1 MNICLLGN
9 NLTNLVLANILLK
22 KKINVDIISQSK
34 PTLLTNTVRTIAIS
48 NENYKFLKEN
58 IKGISNLGWP
68 TEKIKI
74 YSDKNK
80 SSELFEFKNNNQ
92 KNFYLLKYSALYNL
106 MKKNK
111 FLKFIKLKNYN
122 LDVIRKRNY
131 DLIINSEQNNP
142 ITKKYFQKKIGK
154 NYKSLAHTAI
164 IDHKKIENKIAT
176 QIFTKKGPIAFLPL
190 SNNQTSIVFSNNSTK
205 LMDKLS
211 LLQII
216 NKYNHQYKITK
227 ISEVES
233 VGIKFLVLREY
244 IFKNILSFGDLIH
257 KVHPLAGQGFN
268 MTIRDIK
275 SLSNILDENIKLG
288 IDDGEIIAQKFQ
300 EKNKHLNFIY
310 GLGIDTINTFFN
322 LDSKLKNNL
331 SEPIFKLLKGNKLLN
346 KYATFLSN

>member
-22 KKINVDIISQSK
+22 KKINVDIISQAK

-58 IKGISNLGWP
+58 IKGVSNLGWP

-111 FLKFIKLKNYN
+111 FLKFIQLKNYN
-122 LDVIRKRNY
+122 LDVIRKLNY

-142 ITKKYFQKKIGK
+142 ITKKYFQKKIEK

-216 NKYNHQYKITK
+216 NKYNYQCKINK
-227 ISEVES
+227 ISDVES
-233 VGIKFLVLREY
+233 VGIKFLVLRDY

-275 SLSNILDENIKLG
+275 SLSKILDENIKLG
-288 IDDGEIIAQKFQ
+288 INEGEIIAQKFQ

-322 LDSKLKNNL
+322 FDSKLKNNL
-331 SEPIFKLLKGNKLLN
+331 SEPIFKLLKGNKILN
-346 KYATFLSN
+346 KYATSLSN

>member
-22 KKINVDIISQSK
+22 KKINVDIISQAK

-142 ITKKYFQKKIGK
+142 ITKKYFQKKIEK
-154 NYKSLAHTAI
+154 NYRSLAHTAI
-164 IDHKKIENKIAT
+164 IDHKKIKNKIAT

-211 LLQII
+211 LLEII
-216 NKYNHQYKITK
+216 NKYNHQYNINK
-227 ISEVES
+227 ISDVES
-233 VGIKFLVLREY
+233 VGIKFLALRDY

-331 SEPIFKLLKGNKLLN
+331 SEPIFKLLKGNKILN

>member
-9 NLTNLVLANILLK
+9 NLTNLVLANILLN
-22 KKINVDIISQSK
+22 KKINVDIISQGK
-34 PTLLTNTVRTIAIS
+34 PSLLTNTVRTIAIS

-58 IKGISNLGWP
+58 VKGISNLGWP
-68 TEKIKI
+68 TEKIRI

-92 KNFYLLKYSALYNL
+92 KNFYLIKYSSLYNL
-106 MKKNK
+106 MIKKK
-111 FLKFIKLKNYN
+111 FLKFIKLKNYS
-122 LDVIRKRNY
+122 LDNIKKRNY
-131 DLIINSEQNNP
+131 DLIINSEQKNP
-142 ITKKYFQKKIGK
+142 ITKKYFQKKIEK
-154 NYKSLAHTAI
+154 NYKSLAHTAT
-164 IDHKKIENKIAT
+164 IDHKKIENKTAT

-205 LMDKLS
+205 LIDKLS
-211 LLQII
+211 FLQII
-216 NKYNHQYKITK
+216 NKYNHQYKINK

-233 VGIKFLVLREY
+233 VGIKFLVLRDY

-275 SLSNILDENIKLG
+275 SLLNILEENIKLG

-322 LDSKLKNNL
+322 LDNKLKNNL

>member
-22 KKINVDIISQSK
+22 KKINVDIISQAKLS
-34 PTLLTNTVRTIAIS
+34 LLTNTVRTIAIS

-58 IKGISNLGWP
+58 IEGISNLGWP

-92 KNFYLLKYSALYNL
+92 RNFYLLKYSALYNL
-106 MKKNK
+106 MRKNK
-111 FLKFIKLKNYN
+111 FLKFIKLKDYN
-122 LDVIRKRNY
+122 FDVISKRNY

-142 ITKKYFQKKIGK
+142 ITKKYFQKKIEK
-154 NYKSLAHTAI
+154 KYKSLAHTAI
-164 IDHKKIENKIAT
+164 IYHKKIENKIAT

-233 VGIKFLVLREY
+233 VGIKFLALRDY

-288 IDDGEIIAQKFQ
+288 INDGEIIAQKFQ

-346 KYATFLSN
+346 KYATFFSN

>member
-34 PTLLTNTVRTIAIS
+34 TSLLTNTNRTIAIS

-58 IKGISNLGWP
+58 IKEISNLGWP
-68 TEKIKI
+68 TKKIKI

-92 KNFYLLKYSALYNL
+92 SNFYLLKYTSFYNL
-106 MKKNK
+106 IKKNK
-111 FLKFIKLKNYN
+111 FLRFIKFKHYN
-122 LDVIRKRNY
+122 LDVIKKRNY

-142 ITKKYFQKKIGK
+142 ITKKYFQKKIEK

-164 IDHKKIENKIAT
+164 IDHKKIENKVAT
-176 QIFTKKGPIAFLPL
+176 QIFTKNGPLAFLPL

-205 LMDKLS
+205 LMNNVS
-211 LLQII
+211 FLQII
-216 NKYNHQYKITK
+216 KKYNHKYTISK
-227 ISEVES
+227 ISDVES
-233 VGIKFLVLREY
+233 VGIKFLVLRDY
-244 IFKNILSFGDLIH
+244 VFKNILSFGDLIH

-275 SLSNILDENIKLG
+275 SLSNILDEHIKLG
-288 IDDGEIIAQKFQ
+288 INDGHVIAQKFQ
-300 EKNKHLNFIY
+300 ENNKHLNFMY
-310 GLGIDTINTFFN
+310 GLGIDTINSFFK
-322 LDSKLKNNL
+322 LDNKLKNSL
-331 SEPIFKLLKGNKLLN
+331 SEPIFKILKGNKFLN

>member
-22 KKINVDIISQSK
+22 KKINVDIISQAK
-34 PTLLTNTVRTIAIS
+34 PSLLTNTVRTIAIS
-48 NENYKFLKEN
+48 NENYKFLKVHV
-58 IKGISNLGWP
+58 KGISNLGWP

-74 YSDKNK
+74 YSDKNI

-92 KNFYLLKYSALYNL
+92 KNFYLLKYSELYNL

-122 LDVIRKRNY
+122 LEVIRKRNY

-142 ITKKYFQKKIGK
+142 ITRKFSQKKIEK

-164 IDHKKIENKIAT
+164 IDHKNIENKIAT

-205 LMDKLS
+205 LMDKYS

-216 NKYNHQYKITK
+216 NKYNNKYKINK
-227 ISEVES
+227 ISDVES
-233 VGIKFLVLREY
+233 VGIKFLVLRDY

-275 SLSNILDENIKLG
+275 SLSYILDENIKLG
-288 IDDGEIIAQKFQ
+288 IDDGAIIAQKFQ
-300 EKNKHLNFIY
+300 EKNKHLNFVY
-310 GLGIDTINTFFN
+310 GFGIDTINTFFN

-331 SEPIFKLLKGNKLLN
+331 SESIFKLLKGNKILN

>member
-22 KKINVDIISQSK
+22 KKINVDIISQAK

-58 IKGISNLGWP
+58 IKGVSNLGWP

-122 LDVIRKRNY
+122 LDVIMKLNY

-142 ITKKYFQKKIGK
+142 ITKKYFQKKIEK

-216 NKYNHQYKITK
+216 NKYNRQYKINK
-227 ISEVES
+227 ISDVES
-233 VGIKFLVLREY
+233 VGIKFLVLRDY

-275 SLSNILDENIKLG
+275 SLSNILEENIKLG
-288 IDDGEIIAQKFQ
+288 INDGEIIAQKFQ

-310 GLGIDTINTFFN
+310 
-322 LDSKLKNNL
+322 
-331 SEPIFKLLKGNKLLN
+331 
-346 KYATFLSN
+346 

>member
-22 KKINVDIISQSK
+22 KKINVDIISQAK
-34 PTLLTNTVRTIAIS
+34 PSLLTNTVRTIAIS

-142 ITKKYFQKKIGK
+142 ITKKYFQKKIEK

-205 LMDKLS
+205 LMDKLN

-216 NKYNHQYKITK
+216 NKYNHQYKINK
-227 ISEVES
+227 ISDVES
-233 VGIKFLVLREY
+233 VGIKFLALRDY

-331 SEPIFKLLKGNKLLN
+331 SEPIFKLLKGNKILN

>member
-22 KKINVDIISQSK
+22 KKINVDIISQAK

-216 NKYNHQYKITK
+216 NKYNQQYKITK

-233 VGIKFLVLREY
+233 VNIKFLVLRDY

-288 IDDGEIIAQKFQ
+288 INDGETIAKKFQ
-300 EKNKHLNFIY
+300 QKNKHLNFIY

-331 SEPIFKLLKGNKLLN
+331 SEPIFKLLKGNKLIN
-346 KYATFLSN
+346 KYATFFSN

>member
-34 PTLLTNTVRTIAIS
+34 PSILTNTVRTIAIS
-48 NENYKFLKEN
+48 NENYKFLKQN
-58 IKGISNLGWP
+58 IKGISNFGWP

-74 YSDKNK
+74 YSAKNK
-80 SSELFEFKNNNQ
+80 SSELFEFKNKNQ
-92 KNFYLLKYSALYNL
+92 SNFFLLKYSVLYNL
-106 MKKNK
+106 MKRNK
-111 FLKFIKLKNYN
+111 SLKFIYLKNYN
-122 LDVIRKRNY
+122 LNDIKKRDYN
-131 DLIINSEQNNP
+131 LIINSEQNNP
-142 ITKKYFQKKIGK
+142 ITKKYFQKKIEK

-164 IDHKKIENKIAT
+164 IDHKRIENKIAV
-176 QIFTKKGPIAFLPL
+176 QIFTKNGPLAFLPL

-205 LMDKLS
+205 SIDKLS

-216 NKYNHQYKITK
+216 NKYNHHYKIKK

-244 IFKNILSFGDLIH
+244 FFKNILSFGDLIH

-288 IDDGEIIAQKFQ
+288 IDDGEIIAEKFQ
-300 EKNKHLNFIY
+300 KSNKHLNFMY
-310 GLGIDTINTFFN
+310 GFGIDAINSFFKF
-322 LDSKLKNNL
+322 DSKLQNNL
-331 SEPIFKLLKGNKLLN
+331 SRPIFKILKGNKFLN

>member
-22 KKINVDIISQSK
+22 KKINVDIISQAK

-58 IKGISNLGWP
+58 IKGVSNLGWP

-92 KNFYLLKYSALYNL
+92 RNFYLLKYSALYNL
-106 MKKNK
+106 MIKKK
-111 FLKFIKLKNYN
+111 FLKFIQLKNYN
-122 LDVIRKRNY
+122 LDVIRKLNY

-142 ITKKYFQKKIGK
+142 ITKKYFQKKIEK

-216 NKYNHQYKITK
+216 NKYNRQYKINK
-227 ISEVES
+227 ISDVES
-233 VGIKFLVLREY
+233 VGIKFLVLRDY

-288 IDDGEIIAQKFQ
+288 INDGEIIAQKFQ

-322 LDSKLKNNL
+322 FDSKLKNNL

-346 KYATFLSN
+346 KYATFFSN